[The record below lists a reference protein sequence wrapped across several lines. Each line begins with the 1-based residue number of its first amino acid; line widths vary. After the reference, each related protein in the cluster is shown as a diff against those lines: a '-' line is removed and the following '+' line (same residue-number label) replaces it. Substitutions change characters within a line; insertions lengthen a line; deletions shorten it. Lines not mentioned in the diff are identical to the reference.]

1 MMEFDPSVMLACPR
15 FSSTAGDVLA
25 VLANL
30 VRREDERFARD
41 RRITDDMI
49 ERLAAELDDAEAR

>member
-1 MMEFDPSVMLACPR
+1 M
-15 FSSTAGDVLA
+15 LA